1 MRVVD
6 LDLLQSAVAARQP
19 RFLADLER
27 LVSLDCGSAD
37 KTGVDAAGRLV
48 ESRLVEGPWT
58 VERLPDDVWGDTL
71 VATATG
77 GLPGGRHVLLMAHL
91 DTVFDPGTAAER
103 PFRIEGD
110 RAFGPGVTDCKAG
123 VLAGVTALEALHEI
137 AWDRVGRITLLL
149 TPDEEVGSPSSRSHV
164 QRIAQDADAA
174 LCLECARA
182 NGDIVV
188 ARKGCVDLVVEIEG
202 RAAHAGIEPEK
213 GINAALDAA
222 QTTVALQ
229 ALNGRWPGVTVNV
242 GVLRAGTR
250 PNVVAP
256 DARLEV
262 DGRATSLA
270 TFDEAVAEVE
280 RVAGTP
286 YVEGIGKQVRRV
298 SLHPPMERTPAGD
311 ALAATAL
318 ELAGRLGIVMAP
330 CTTGGAAD
338 ANTTSA
344 MGVPTLDGLGPVG
357 GDDHAPT
364 EWLDLASVIPRV
376 TLLAA
381 LVAELSAPD

>member
-1 MRVVD
+1 MD

-37 KTGVDAAGRLV
+37 KAGVDAAGRLV
-48 ESRLVEGPWT
+48 EARLAEGPWT

-91 DTVFDPGTAAER
+91 DTVFDPGTAAQR

-123 VLAGVTALEALHEI
+123 VLAGVTALEALHEV

-164 QRIAQDADAA
+164 QRIARDADAA

-188 ARKGCVDLVVEIEG
+188 ARKGCVDLVVDVEG

-262 DGRATSLA
+262 DVRATSLA
-270 TFDEAVAEVE
+270 TFDDAVAEVE

-286 YVEGIGKQVRRV
+286 YVGGIRKRVRRV

-318 ELAGRLGIVMAP
+318 DLAGRLGIVTAP

-364 EWLDLASVIPRV
+364 EWLDLASVVPRV

-381 LVAELSAPD
+381 LVLELTAPG

>member
-1 MRVVD
+1 VD
-6 LDLLQSAVAARQP
+6 LDVLQSAVAARQP

-37 KTGVDAAGRLV
+37 KAGVDAAGRQV
-48 ESRLVEGPWT
+48 EARLAEGPWMI
-58 VERLPDDVWGDTL
+58 ERLPDDVWGDTL

-77 GLPGGRHVLLMAHL
+77 GLPDGRHILLMAHL
-91 DTVFDPGTAAER
+91 DTVFDPGTAAQR
-103 PFRIEGD
+103 PFHIEGD

-123 VLAGVTALEALHEI
+123 VLAGVTALEALHEV

-149 TPDEEVGSPSSRSHV
+149 TPDEEVGSPSSRRHV

-188 ARKGCVDLVVEIEG
+188 ARKGCVDLVVEVEG

-229 ALNGRWPGVTVNV
+229 ALNGRWPGVTINV
-242 GVLRAGTR
+242 GVVRAGTR
-250 PNVVAP
+250 PNVVAA

-262 DGRATSLA
+262 DVRATSLA
-270 TFDEAVAEVE
+270 TFDDAVAEVE
-280 RVAGTP
+280 RIAGTP

-318 ELAGRLGIVMAP
+318 DLAGRLDIATAP

-344 MGVPTLDGLGPVG
+344 LGVPTLDGLGPVG
-357 GDDHAPT
+357 GDDHAST
-364 EWLDLASVIPRV
+364 EWLDLASVVPRV

-381 LVAELSAPD
+381 LVLELSAPG

>member
-1 MRVVD
+1 
-6 LDLLQSAVAARQP
+6 
-19 RFLADLER
+19 
-27 LVSLDCGSAD
+27 
-37 KTGVDAAGRLV
+37 
-48 ESRLVEGPWT
+48 
-58 VERLPDDVWGDTL
+58 
-71 VATATG
+71 
-77 GLPGGRHVLLMAHL
+77 
-91 DTVFDPGTAAER
+91 
-103 PFRIEGD
+103 
-110 RAFGPGVTDCKAG
+110 
-123 VLAGVTALEALHEI
+123 
-137 AWDRVGRITLLL
+137 
-149 TPDEEVGSPSSRSHV
+149 V
-164 QRIAQDADAA
+164 QRIAQDADTA

-262 DGRATSLA
+262 DVRATTLA
-270 TFDEAVAEVE
+270 TFDDAVAEVE

-286 YVEGIGKQVRRV
+286 YVDGIRKQVRRV

-318 ELAGRLGIVMAP
+318 GLAARLGIATAP

-364 EWLDLASVIPRV
+364 EWLDLASVVPRV

-381 LVAELSAPD
+381 LVLELSAPGR